1 VLSAALSPPRRSS
14 RTSIGVAAL
23 LALALAAA
31 LWFAFTASQR
41 DASTPTDGRGWA
53 LLAYRELEAQRWE
66 AAAHAFEQAVR
77 LSRKVAAD
85 PAVWCEWA
93 DALGMAQ
100 GRSLAGRPT
109 ELIERALALN
119 AAHPK
124 ALEMAGSAAYERGDF
139 RRAAAYW
146 QTLLVQ
152 LADGSEQHAELAK
165 AVQRAQRKAATAL
178 PPSGRD

>member
-1 VLSAALSPPRRSS
+1 MLSAVLPQQRRPGRSAAW
-14 RTSIGVAAL
+14 AAL
-23 LALALAAA
+23 LLAAALAAA
-31 LWFAFTASQR
+31 LWFAYSSAQR
-41 DASTPTDGRGWA
+41 DPAAPGDGRAWVLQG
-53 LLAYRELEAQRWE
+53 YRDAEAGRWE
-66 AAAHAFEQAVR
+66 QAANAFEQAVK

-100 GRSLAGRPT
+100 GRTLAGRPT

-119 AAHPK
+119 ASHPK

-152 LADGSEQHAELAK
+152 LPEGSVERPELAK
-165 AVQRAQRKAATAL
+165 AVQRAERLAATSL
-178 PPSGRD
+178 PPAR